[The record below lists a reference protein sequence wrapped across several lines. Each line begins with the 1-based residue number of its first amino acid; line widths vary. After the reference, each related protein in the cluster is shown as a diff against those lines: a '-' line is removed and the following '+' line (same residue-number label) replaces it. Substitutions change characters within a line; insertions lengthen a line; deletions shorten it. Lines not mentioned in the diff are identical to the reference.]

1 MVLALALVS
10 FAGMVRGA
18 VQRGEVA
25 ASWQEAGADA
35 VITDAGI
42 ISPALQ
48 RAVAVVPGV
57 QHLAAADVATA
68 SAPGGRQFF
77 VLAVDPDQYA
87 ALLAGSPLPQPP
99 SAFTAATKPGAV
111 PALVSPGLAAQFGRG
126 RVGVLIGGRTVQALV
141 VGQAASMSALSN
153 LSGEY
158 LVLPR
163 QALGDAAPPPTALLV
178 RGADLNSEALAAAVA
193 RYGPGARVV
202 LRSRLVA
209 ALRRAPLQRDAYLA
223 LALGAVAATCCGL
236 LVLVLSL
243 LLSASAR
250 RLALAR
256 MSTMGLSSEQARLL
270 GLVELLPQLLAVL
283 AGGLG
288 SAAALVPLIGPALNL
303 AAFGAAGSVAVRVE
317 PEWLVAAGA
326 GLIVLALLTL
336 SGQTML
342 TDRTAARSLRMG
354 E

>member
-1 MVLALALVS
+1 
-10 FAGMVRGA
+10 
-18 VQRGEVA
+18 
-25 ASWQEAGADA
+25 
-35 VITDAGI
+35 
-42 ISPALQ
+42 
-48 RAVAVVPGV
+48 
-57 QHLAAADVATA
+57 
-68 SAPGGRQFF
+68 
-77 VLAVDPDQYA
+77 
-87 ALLAGSPLPQPP
+87 
-99 SAFTAATKPGAV
+99 
-111 PALVSPGLAAQFGRG
+111 
-126 RVGVLIGGRTVQALV
+126 
-141 VGQAASMSALSN
+141 MSALSN
-153 LSGEY
+153 LSGGY

-163 QALGDAAPPPTALLV
+163 QALGDAAPPPTTLLV
-178 RGADLNSEALAAAVA
+178 QGADLNSEALAAAVA

-223 LALGAVAATCCGL
+223 LALGAVVAACCGL
-236 LVLVLSL
+236 LVLFLSL

-256 MSTMGLSSEQARLL
+256 MSTMGLSAGQARLL

-303 AAFGAAGSVAVRVE
+303 GAFGAAGSVAVRVE
-317 PEWLVAAGA
+317 PEWLVVAGA
-326 GLIVLALLTL
+326 GLVVLALLTL